1 MQVVVL
7 GAGGVGSVVAGYLA
21 RAGYDVVMLARPG
34 HAAKVRQDGLQIT
47 GLEKF
52 HVRVPAFADAQDLR
66 TADMLIITVKTKD
79 MTRALAGVA
88 HLQVGGVASLQNG
101 VVKNEQIAA
110 VFGWEKVV
118 GATTMIGAA
127 ILKDG
132 EVEYTLDGVTFFGE
146 LDNRPSERVNQ
157 IVDLFVQSG
166 LKGAVADDIEA
177 VEWTKQAFQNPF
189 APLSTITRL
198 PVHLVWSSPELAAL
212 SVHMFREVV
221 VVAKARGVSLSQ
233 HPAWSLFNI
242 EIWRDAPF
250 NEAVKMINDVGA
262 RVTATGR
269 THIIPSMLQD
279 VLAGKQTEIE
289 ETVGYV
295 MKEGQ
300 RLGIPVPYTEFAYR
314 TVKAIEENYNTRV
327 SQTRNKKVVS
337 LQ

>member
-1 MQVVVL
+1 MRVVVL
-7 GAGGVGSVVAGYLA
+7 GAGGVGSVIAGYLA

-34 HAAKVRQDGLQIT
+34 HAAKVQQDGLQIV
-47 GLEKF
+47 GLEQF
-52 HVRVPAFADAQDLR
+52 NVRVPAFAEAKDLR
-66 TADMLIITVKTKD
+66 AADMLIITVKTKD

-110 VFGWEKVV
+110 VFGREKVV
-118 GATTMIGAA
+118 GATTMIGAS

-132 EVEYTLDGVTFFGE
+132 EVEYTLDGITFFGE
-146 LDNRPSERVNQ
+146 LDTRSSERVNQ
-157 IVDLFVQSG
+157 IVELFVKSG
-166 LKGAVADDIEA
+166 LKGAAADDIES

-189 APLSTITRL
+189 APISAITRL
-198 PVHLVWSSPELAAL
+198 PVHLVWSSPQLAAL

-221 VVAKARGVSLSQ
+221 AVAKARGVSLSK

-250 NEAVKMINDVGA
+250 AEAVRMINDVGA

-269 THIIPSMLQD
+269 THIVPSMLQD

-289 ETVGYV
+289 ETVGHV

-314 TVKAIEENYNTRV
+314 TVKAIEENFPGRI
-327 SQTRNKKVVS
+327 S
-337 LQ
+337 